1 MTDLEHIQHQINVNF
16 AAYVTNYKEQLEREH
31 RGKVALMRQ
40 GQLVD
45 VFDTVEEADANGSEQ
60 FPERDYMLQKIGSEP
75 LHYAFA

>member
-16 AAYVTNYKEQLEREH
+16 PAYVANYKEQLEREH

-45 VFDTVEEADANGSEQ
+45 VFDTVDEADAHGSEQ

-75 LHYAFA
+75 LHFAFA

>member
-16 AAYVTNYKEQLEREH
+16 AAYVTNYKEQLESEH
-31 RGKVALMRQ
+31 RGRVALMRQ

-45 VFDTVEEADANGSEQ
+45 VFDTVEEADAHGREQ
-60 FPERDYMLQKIGSEP
+60 FPERDYMLQMIGSEP

>member
-16 AAYVTNYKEQLEREH
+16 SAYVANHKEQLEREH

-40 GQLVD
+40 GKLVD
-45 VFDTVEEADANGSEQ
+45 VFDTVEEADAHGSEH
-60 FPERDYMLQKIGSEP
+60 FPERDFMLQKIGSEP

>member
-1 MTDLEHIQHQINVNF
+1 MTDLEHIPHQINVNF
-16 AAYVTNYKEQLEREH
+16 AAYVTNYKEQLESEH
-31 RGKVALMRQ
+31 RGRVALMRQ

-45 VFDTVEEADANGSEQ
+45 VFDTVDEADAHGSEQ